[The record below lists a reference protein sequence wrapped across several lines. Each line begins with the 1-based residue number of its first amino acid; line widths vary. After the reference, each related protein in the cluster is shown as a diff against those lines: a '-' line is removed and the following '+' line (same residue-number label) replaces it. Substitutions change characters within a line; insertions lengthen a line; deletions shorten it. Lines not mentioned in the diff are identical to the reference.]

1 MNKSNTPFSESI
13 ALKNNWKA
21 SAEFSGERLGLKMTE
36 FFLCALWLW
45 WKWKSLSRVRLFVT
59 PWTIQSMEFSRPEH
73 WSGYSLFQKRSRSL
87 LQGIFLT
94 QGSNLGL
101 ISHIADGFL
110 LAEPPG
116 KPCGLLHWK
125 HRVLTTGPP
134 GKSLTLMGPGQ
145 KVHILNRKR
154 HWQTLLSDK
163 GLISKTYKELSQ
175 LKKQHQKLRNGQRIW
190 TDISLKKTYKR
201 LTSTQ
206 KDAQLC

>member
-1 MNKSNTPFSESI
+1 MCIMT
-13 ALKNNWKA
+13 LV
-21 SAEFSGERLGLKMTE
+21 KM
-36 FFLCALWLW
+36 
-45 WKWKSLSRVRLFVT
+45 KVSRVRLFVT

-87 LQGIFLT
+87 LQGIFLI

-116 KPCGLLHWK
+116 KPCGLLLWK

-134 GKSLTLMGPGQ
+134 GKPLTLMGPGQ

-154 HWQTLLSDK
+154 HWQTILSDK
-163 GLISKTYKELSQ
+163 GLISKTKNSHNSKSNIKNLEMVRGSEQ
-175 LKKQHQKLRNGQRIW
+175 
-190 TDISLKKTYKR
+190 TFP
-201 LTSTQ
+201 
-206 KDAQLC
+206 